1 MAGMTTVQHL
11 RVLLLVTQCFGHPLH
26 GLYPPSAALAATPAV
41 FAFVFVPDIWSI
53 GCLFFEML
61 TGRPLFPGRDGL
73 DQLSLIARAAGPLP
87 SWMLS
92 PLGGGGSAGLLGDSA
107 KAGALVL
114 PPPEPWTSLHA
125 RCVMWAFTGDAGLP
139 QVPCNRAAAAPW
151 LTAGACGWE
160 ARCTCRVP

>member
-1 MAGMTTVQHL
+1 MPTS
-11 RVLLLVTQCFGHPLH
+11 QCFGHPLH
-26 GLYPPSAALAATPAV
+26 TLCPPLNAPAATPAV
-41 FAFVFVPDIWSI
+41 YAFIFVPDIWSI

-73 DQLSLIARAAGPLP
+73 DQLSLIAKAAGPLP

-92 PLGGGGSAGLLGDSA
+92 HLNGGGSAGLLGDSA

-114 PPPEPWTSLHA
+114 PPPEPSTSLHA
-125 RCVMWAFTGDAGLP
+125 RYVMWAFPWDAGLP
-139 QVPCNRAAAAPW
+139 QVPGNRAAAAPW

-160 ARCTCRVP
+160 AQCTCRLSVEVSKT